1 MDGRWNHVGGIR
13 DHGSSQ
19 YPDLG
24 GNNLI
29 AQGGQEPYNKTRNG
43 DQVQTYAARLLINV
57 EVVCFNLAV
66 PQRSTTWVNRSGV
79 GFLGVLHRGCRMSA
93 ARSERMGSD

>member
-43 DQVQTYAARLLINV
+43 DQVQTYAAGLLINV
-57 EVVCFNLAV
+57 EVVCFNLAL
-66 PQRSTTWVNRSGV
+66 RARAFLSGV
-79 GFLGVLHRGCRMSA
+79 PLGLTEAGWAFLEYYIVA
-93 ARSERMGSD
+93 AV